1 VKRGGLPAAACAPG
15 DTSSRPDGRR
25 RAGRA
30 GCELPSAGRAGI
42 ATARP
47 PSGRGEQRMD
57 TVLIIGAGAA
67 GSVVAQKCA
76 MNRDVFKTIHL
87 ASRRLE
93 SCEKVAKRCKGKVHT
108 HQVDADNVAATVK
121 LLREVKP
128 HLVINMAL
136 PYQDLPIM
144 DACLETGVHYMDT
157 ANYEP
162 RDEAKFTYKWQW
174 PYHSKYKAKGV
185 MAILGCGFDPG
196 QSNIY
201 CAYAQEFLFDEIETI
216 DIVDC
221 NDGSHGKAFAT
232 NFNPEINLR
241 EVTQRGKYWKE
252 GKWIEID
259 ALSISAMIDYPEVG
273 PRKSYLIYHEEE
285 ESLVKHIK
293 GLKQIRFWMTFSDN
307 YIKHLEVLQNVGMTR
322 IDPVMYKGNPVIPM
336 EFLKELL
343 PPPSSLGKGYTGKTS
358 IGCIFTGKKNGRP
371 KRTMIYN
378 VCHHEQAFKETGAQA
393 VSYTT
398 GVPPVVGAM
407 MLFQGHWGPK
417 PGVYNVEQ
425 LSPKP
430 FMDEIARQGLPWHV
444 MDLKASDQKDLFKVK
459 T

>member
-1 VKRGGLPAAACAPG
+1 
-15 DTSSRPDGRR
+15 
-25 RAGRA
+25 
-30 GCELPSAGRAGI
+30 
-42 ATARP
+42 
-47 PSGRGEQRMD
+47 MD

-87 ASRRLE
+87 ASRRIE

-108 HQVDADNVAATVK
+108 HQVDADNVKATVK
-121 LLREVKP
+121 LLKAIKP
-128 HLVINMAL
+128 DLVINMAL

-144 DACLETGVHYMDT
+144 DACLEVGVHYMDT

-174 PYHSKYKAKGV
+174 PYHKKYKDAGI

-196 QSNIY
+196 QSNVY

-241 EVTQRGKYWKE
+241 EVTQRGKYWKD

-259 ALSISAMIDYPEVG
+259 PLSISAMIDYPEVG
-273 PRKSYLIYHEEE
+273 SRKSYLIYHEEE

-343 PPPSSLGKGYTGKTS
+343 PPPSSLGAGYTGKTS
-358 IGCIFTGKKNGRP
+358 IGVIFTGKGKNGKP
-371 KRTMIYN
+371 KKTMIYN
-378 VCHHEQAFKETGAQA
+378 VCHHEHAYKETGAQA

-398 GVPPVVGAM
+398 GVPPVIGAM
-407 MLFQGHWGPK
+407 MLFQGHWRPLGRDAG
-417 PGVYNVEQ
+417 GVYNVEQ
-425 LSPKP
+425 MPSKP
-430 FMDEIARQGLPWHV
+430 FMDEIAKQGLPWHIV
-444 MDLKASDQKDLFKVK
+444 DLKAGDQKDLFKVK

>member
-1 VKRGGLPAAACAPG
+1 
-15 DTSSRPDGRR
+15 
-25 RAGRA
+25 
-30 GCELPSAGRAGI
+30 
-42 ATARP
+42 
-47 PSGRGEQRMD
+47 MD

-76 MNRDVFKTIHL
+76 MNRDVFKKIHL

-93 SCEKVAKRCKGKVHT
+93 SCKKVAARCEGKIGV
-108 HQVDADNVAATVK
+108 HQVDADNVKETVALIEK
-121 LLREVKP
+121 VKP
-128 HLVINMAL
+128 DLIINMAL
-136 PYQDLPIM
+136 PYQDLAIM
-144 DACLETGVHYMDT
+144 DACLKTGVHYMDT

-174 PYHSKYKAKGV
+174 PYHEKFAKKGI
-185 MAILGCGFDPG
+185 MGILGCGFDPG

-201 CAYAQEFLFDEIETI
+201 CAYAQEFLFDEINQI

-241 EVTQRGKYWKE
+241 EVTQRGKYWKNGE
-252 GKWIEID
+252 WIDID
-259 ALSISAMIDYPEVG
+259 PLSIACMVDYPEVG

-285 ESLVKHIK
+285 ESLVKHIR
-293 GLKQIRFWMTFSDN
+293 GLKQIRFWMTFGDN

-322 IDPVMYKGNPVIPM
+322 IDPVMYKGHPVIPM

-343 PPPSSLGKGYTGKTS
+343 PPPSSLGENYTGKTS
-358 IGCIFTGKKNGRP
+358 IGCIFVGKKDGKE
-371 KRTMIYN
+371 KRAFIWN
-378 VCHHEQAFKETGAQA
+378 VCDHAESYKETKSQA

-407 MLFQGHWGPK
+407 MLFQGHWK
-417 PGVYNVEQ
+417 PPAGEAGGVYNVEQ
-425 LSPKP
+425 LPPKP
-430 FMDEIARQGLPWHV
+430 FMDEIAKQGLPWHC
-444 MDLKASDQKDLFKVK
+444 KEISEADQADLFKVK

>member
-1 VKRGGLPAAACAPG
+1 M
-15 DTSSRPDGRR
+15 
-25 RAGRA
+25 
-30 GCELPSAGRAGI
+30 EN
-42 ATARP
+42 
-47 PSGRGEQRMD
+47 
-57 TVLIIGAGAA
+57 VLIIGAGAA
-67 GSVVAQKCA
+67 GSVTAQKCA
-76 MNRDVFKTIHL
+76 MNRDVFKKVHL
-87 ASRRLE
+87 ASRRLS
-93 SCEKVAKRCKGKVHT
+93 SCEAVAKRCKT
-108 HQVDADNVAATVK
+108 PIEISQVDADDVAATVALIRK
-121 LLREVKP
+121 VKP
-128 HLVINMAL
+128 DLVINMAL

-162 RDEAKFTYKWQW
+162 RDVAKFEYSWQW
-174 PYHSKYKAKGV
+174 KYQDKYKAKGL

-201 CAYAQEFLFDEIETI
+201 CAYAQEFLFDTIDTI
-216 DIVDC
+216 DIIDC

-241 EVTQRGKYWKE
+241 EVTQRGKYWKN
-252 GKWIEID
+252 GQWIDID
-259 ALSISAMIDYPEVG
+259 PLSIACMIDYPEVG

-285 ESLVKHIK
+285 ESLVENIK

-322 IDPVMYKGNPVIPM
+322 IDPVMYKGHPVIPM

-343 PPPSSLGKGYTGKTS
+343 PAPSSLGENYTGRTS
-358 IGCIFTGKKNGRP
+358 IGCVFTGKKDGKD
-371 KRTMIYN
+371 KRAIIYN
-378 VCHHEQAFKETGAQA
+378 VCDHAQCYTETGAQA

-407 MLFQGHWGPK
+407 MLFNGAWKK
-417 PGVYNVEQ
+417 PGGVYNVEQ
-425 LSPKP
+425 LPSKP
-430 FMDEIARQGLPWHV
+430 FMDEIGKQGLPWH
-444 MDLKASDQKDLFKVK
+444 MKEMSPAEQKELFAVK

>member
-1 VKRGGLPAAACAPG
+1 L
-15 DTSSRPDGRR
+15 
-25 RAGRA
+25 
-30 GCELPSAGRAGI
+30 E
-42 ATARP
+42 
-47 PSGRGEQRMD
+47 

-67 GSVVAQKCA
+67 GSVVAKKCA
-76 MNRDVFKTIHL
+76 MNRDVFKNIHL
-87 ASRRLE
+87 ASRRIE
-93 SCEKVAKRCKGKVHT
+93 SCRKIQAATVT
-108 HQVDADNVAATVK
+108 PIDIHQVDADNVAETVA
-121 LLREVKP
+121 LIERVKP
-128 HLVINMAL
+128 DLVINMAL

-144 DACLETGVHYMDT
+144 DACLATGVHYMDT

-162 RDEAKFTYKWQW
+162 RDEAKFSYKWQW
-174 PYHSKYKAKGV
+174 PYHDRYKEKGL

-201 CAYAQEFLFDEIETI
+201 CAYAQEFLFDSIKTI

-241 EVTQRGKYWKE
+241 EVTQRGKYWKNGE
-252 GKWIEID
+252 WIEID

-273 PRKSYLIYHEEE
+273 PRNSYLIYHEEE
-285 ESLVKHIK
+285 ESLVQNIR
-293 GLKQIRFWMTFSDN
+293 GLEQIRFWMTFSEN

-322 IDPVMYKGNPVIPM
+322 IDPVMYKGHPVIPM

-343 PPPSSLGKGYTGKTS
+343 PPPSSLGENYTGRTS
-358 IGCIFTGKKNGRP
+358 IGCIFTGLKDGRE
-371 KRTMIYN
+371 KRAMIYN
-378 VCHHEQAFKETGAQA
+378 VCDHAQCYAEVGAQA

-407 MLFQGHWGPK
+407 MLFKGHWKGA
-417 PGVYNVEQ
+417 GVFNVEQ
-425 LSPKP
+425 LPSKP
-430 FMDEIARQGLPWHV
+430 FMDEIGKQGLPWH
-444 MDLKASDQKDLFKVK
+444 LKDVTEADQRELFAVR